1 MKRFETGVSVPKEKL
16 INTICEKYHV
26 NPVYFTGE
34 IRIDEAITETAKD
47 DRKNAGKRL
56 KQIRLEM
63 DMSLMEFS
71 SLINISNSHL
81 YMVETGNKPLRE
93 KMASDIADR
102 LHVGVDWLLYRNE
115 RAKDYPVNAKMV
127 DWLKEHPE
135 KRLLIEGGWYSTKE
149 TRTVRKLM
157 RNGMSDEEIATELDM
172 SVRKVRVLKP
182 YKGSRMYGVGTVSA
196 QKTKEC
202 RRRKKENEQTE

>member
-1 MKRFETGVSVPKEKL
+1 MIDVDIALRLVELRNKLSMSRTSFAKSIGITETHMKRFETGVSVPKEKL

-26 NPVYFTGE
+26 NHACFTGE
-34 IRIDEAITETAKD
+34 IGIDEAITETVED
-47 DRKNAGKRL
+47 ETQDAGKRL

-63 DMSLMEFS
+63 NMTTKEFS

-102 LHVGVDWLLYRNE
+102 LHIGVDWLLYRNE
-115 RAKDYPVNAKMV
+115 REKDYPVNAKMV

-135 KRLLIEGGWYSTKE
+135 KRMIIEQW
-149 TRTVRKLM
+149 M
-157 RNGMSDEEIATELDM
+157 EE
-172 SVRKVRVLKP
+172 K
-182 YKGSRMYGVGTVSA
+182 
-196 QKTKEC
+196 
-202 RRRKKENEQTE
+202 